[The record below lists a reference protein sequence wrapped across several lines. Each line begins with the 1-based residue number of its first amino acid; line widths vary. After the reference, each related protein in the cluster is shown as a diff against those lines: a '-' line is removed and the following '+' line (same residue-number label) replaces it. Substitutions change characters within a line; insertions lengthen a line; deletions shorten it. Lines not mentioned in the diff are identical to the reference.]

1 MGRWWRYKWITF
13 HPSLTEIAG
22 KTPGRGERG
31 DDAAQEGR
39 VKAGREYGRDVA
51 GDSLSPVYREW
62 RDALVSWRA
71 DTGEPGR
78 NQDTGRD
85 IAETE
90 REDMG
95 RGVCSGR
102 EQEISGPSV
111 REISRGDSLSGEGL
125 GTTDGVTQSD
135 GAGKTFAERIRA
147 TATGLYAAAER
158 MGERLR
164 GIAENVFAYA
174 TGQRDAERAGH
185 EVESA
190 GAALERADRTLE
202 PVIQRELEIREERLI
217 QEREHALSLERE
229 RQLEI
234 QERTLDG
241 PSLGW

>member
-1 MGRWWRYKWITF
+1 MPNCDRFRCHFAG
-13 HPSLTEIAG
+13 IAE

-31 DDAAQEGR
+31 DDAAPEGH
-39 VKAGREYGRDVA
+39 VKAGREFGHEVA

-62 RDALVSWRA
+62 RDALVSRRE
-71 DTGEPGR
+71 DTDEPGR
-78 NQDTGRD
+78 NQGTGRD

-102 EQEISGPSV
+102 EKEISGPSV

-125 GTTDGVTQSD
+125 DTTDGVIRND
-135 GAGKTFAERIRA
+135 RAGNTFAERLRA
-147 TATGLYAAAER
+147 AATGLYAAAER

-164 GIAENVFAYA
+164 GIAEDVFAYA

-185 EVESA
+185 AVESA
-190 GAALERADRTLE
+190 GAALEREDRTLE

-229 RQLEI
+229 RQPEI